1 MYLFTK
7 PVTSVVRRNL
17 SLKSLIIS
25 IFPFKPKTYEL
36 LNTSVKDI
44 RYSCSSLVSTV
55 ESVLLSERILSD
67 GKQIEKLVSSENIS
81 SENKCILPGDSA
93 KVQDINCDITKR
105 YSKLSYQYLNLDFTQ
120 KVGPILFI
128 IGTIRSTYHISSNK
142 KSQ

>member
-25 IFPFKPKTYEL
+25 IFPFKPKAYEL
-36 LNTSVKDI
+36 LNTSVNDI
-44 RYSCSSLVSTV
+44 RYCYSSLVSTA

-67 GKQIEKLVSSENIS
+67 GKQIEKLISSENIS

-93 KVQDINCDITKR
+93 KVQDINCDIIKR
-105 YSKLSYQYLNLDFTQ
+105 YSKLTYRYLNLDFTQ

-128 IGTIRSTYHISSNK
+128 IGTIV
-142 KSQ
+142 